1 MNVRTGL
8 CAVLALFILAGSA
21 LGNPSTNPMGLR
33 DCLSTG
39 LVKNPNLKRLEAR
52 ARQAEARVGEVL
64 AGRDFKFGLQGSYNA
79 TTPEIDFTIPGGPP
93 GTPPQQGVII
103 PASSYA
109 ASALLS
115 KLLTSFGQLESSG
128 LLASVQADQERLN
141 FFIARRDFV
150 QATISGYLQILRSR
164 ALERLAKDTVKSWEE
179 HLRQSNA
186 LLSNGVVARY
196 DVLRA
201 EVEVSKS
208 RDSVTTADKAV
219 DLAIISLKNL
229 LGMKGEESFEILGD
243 DAEEVLDHESLKKI
257 PLDEAR
263 RAALAK
269 RSEMTLADCL
279 VRQGETALRIARGTT
294 NPNLNFFTTYTS
306 KTATFMSRTWQ
317 WQTGV
322 ALNFPLFTGG
332 DRPARIRQ
340 AEEIIRQAAFAK
352 EDTALRIGLEV
363 ESAWLSFKEA
373 VQRRETAL
381 IQLAQAKEGLRLA
394 ELRYREHLSSS
405 VELVD
410 AQTACTSAQVNLENS
425 RYNELE
431 AALNL
436 EKALGYFEN
445 GEVHN
450 AK

>member
-1 MNVRTGL
+1 MTRSFG
-8 CAVLALFILAGSA
+8 LALVLFFLFSGAFRIAAAPDSLA
-21 LGNPSTNPMGLR
+21 LPECVKKGLS
-33 DCLSTG
+33 D
-39 LVKNPNLKRLEAR
+39 NPNLKRLEAR
-52 ARQAEARVGEVL
+52 ARQAEARVGEVI
-64 AGRDFKFGLQGSYNA
+64 AGKDFKLGVSGNYLQTS
-79 TTPEIDFTIPGGPP
+79 PEISINLPMPASVPSDSK
-93 GTPPQQGVII
+93 VII
-103 PASSYA
+103 PASAYA
-109 ASALLS
+109 ANLTLS

-128 LLASVQADQERLN
+128 LLASAQADQERLN
-141 FFIARRDFV
+141 FFIARRDLV
-150 QATISGYLQILRSR
+150 QATISGYLQILRTR

-179 HLRQSNA
+179 HLRQSQA

-196 DVLRA
+196 DVLRT

-208 RDSVTTADKAV
+208 RDSVTAADKAV
-219 DLAIISLKNL
+219 DLAVVSLKNL
-229 LGMKGEESFEILGD
+229 LGMKGDESFEILGD
-243 DAEEVLDHESLKKI
+243 DAETVLSPESLNKI
-257 PLDEAR
+257 SLDEAR

-269 RSEMTLADCL
+269 RREMTLADCL
-279 VRQGETALRIARGTT
+279 VRQGEAALRIARGVT
-294 NPNLNFFTTYTS
+294 NPSLSFSTTYTS
-306 KTATFMSRTWQ
+306 KTATFMSRDWQ

-322 ALNFPLFTGG
+322 ALNLPLFTGG

-352 EDTALRIGLEV
+352 DDTALRIGLEV
-363 ESAWLSFKEA
+363 ESAWLSFREA

-405 VELVD
+405 VEMVD

-431 AALNL
+431 SALNL
-436 EKALGYFEN
+436 KKSLGYFEN
-445 GEVHN
+445 GEVPE